1 MVDALKLLRR
11 ARKERSNT
19 TESAEQQS
27 AAPAEAEE
35 PSKAPAAELPAEAP
49 SSAPDASAPSTS
61 SALGAPPPE
70 QLSTRRWRSLRIAE
84 DPSGSLSGGNG
95 ATVWDSALVLARL
108 AADGELGDWDG
119 ARVLELGAG
128 CGLVA
133 CALATLGARV
143 TATERRIA
151 LPLLERNVEANAAAF
166 SSGSVD
172 VAELDWA
179 APGALG
185 TFDRVVGTDLVFA
198 SNADVHD
205 ALADL
210 LATLVRGA
218 VAYVVSEVREGGGA
232 EGALV
237 DALRRRG
244 LAVTRRR
251 FDAVPDELRVYEI
264 AATSF
269 FDGAT

>member
-27 AAPAEAEE
+27 AAPTATEEPSRAPAGELPAEE
-35 PSKAPAAELPAEAP
+35 PSSRA
-49 SSAPDASAPSTS
+49 
-61 SALGAPPPE
+61 GAPTPE

-108 AADGELGDWDG
+108 AADGDLGDWDG

-143 TATERRIA
+143 TATERRLA
-151 LPLLERNVEANAAAF
+151 LPLLEQNVEANAAAF
-166 SSGSVD
+166 SGSVD

-198 SNADVHD
+198 SNADVHG

>member
-35 PSKAPAAELPAEAP
+35 PSRAPVGELPAEEP
-49 SSAPDASAPSTS
+49 SSRA
-61 SALGAPPPE
+61 GAPPPE
-70 QLSTRRWRSLRIAE
+70 RLSTRRWRSLRIAE

-108 AADGELGDWDG
+108 AADGDLGDWDG

-143 TATERRIA
+143 TATERRLA
-151 LPLLERNVEANAAAF
+151 LPLLEQNVEANAAAF

>member
-35 PSKAPAAELPAEAP
+35 PSRAPAGELPAEEP

-108 AADGELGDWDG
+108 AADGDLGDWDG

-166 SSGSVD
+166 SGSVD

-185 TFDRVVGTDLVFA
+185 TFDRIVGTDLVFA
-198 SNADVHD
+198 SNADVHG

-244 LAVTRRR
+244 LAVTRRHA
-251 FDAVPDELRVYEI
+251 DKVPDELRVYEI

-269 FDGAT
+269 FDGATY